1 MRLGARAEHYCS
13 TNLRPSACTCRI
25 VIAEGPRYTTPSPS
39 ACEHVC
45 ACARCRRVEPL
56 RTRPGWIPCRTCP
69 ACLPLHRCLRSG
81 NRAHHLQ
88 HARKHFA
95 RPGRARRAGHTS
107 ATLLASR
114 AVCIRHLAWRQRTVA
129 LNFPRACGAPPR
141 ESVVYWYSFSN
152 PRTRCIRTDALARES
167 ASACL
172 PHACHTAGPCWQV
185 PRMHEEAEAFAR
197 AHARLT
203 ALVLAARD
211 EDHGGACHGR
221 I

>member
-39 ACEHVC
+39 ACEHAC

-81 NRAHHLQ
+81 NGAHHLQ
-88 HARKHFA
+88 GTSTRESTLRGRGVHAA
-95 RPGRARRAGHTS
+95 QGTHTS

-141 ESVVYWYSFSN
+141 
-152 PRTRCIRTDALARES
+152 TDALARETFCLGMPPARMPYS
-167 ASACL
+167 RTLLASAENARRSRGLCQS
-172 PHACHTAGPCWQV
+172 PRPSHRAC
-185 PRMHEEAEAFAR
+185 PRCAR
-197 AHARLT
+197 R
-203 ALVLAARD
+203 
-211 EDHGGACHGR
+211 
-221 I
+221 